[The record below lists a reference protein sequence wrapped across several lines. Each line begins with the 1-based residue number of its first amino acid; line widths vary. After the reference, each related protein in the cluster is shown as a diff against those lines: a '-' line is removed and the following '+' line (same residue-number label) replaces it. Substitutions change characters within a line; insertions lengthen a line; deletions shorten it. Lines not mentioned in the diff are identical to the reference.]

1 MRRVL
6 LDTHLLLWALGDASR
21 LPAAARRLIEAAD
34 VYVSA
39 SSIWEIS
46 IKVAVGKLAADPRE
60 ILAALEPAGFLAL
73 PVTGE
78 HAARIAGLPAIHRD
92 PFDRML
98 VAQALCEP
106 MRLLTT
112 DRVLAGYGEIVTIV

>member
-1 MRRVL
+1 L
-6 LDTHLLLWALGDASR
+6 T
-21 LPAAARRLIEAAD
+21 
-34 VYVSA
+34 
-39 SSIWEIS
+39 
-46 IKVAVGKLAADPRE
+46 ADPRE
-60 ILAALEPAGFLAL
+60 VLAALEPAGFLVL

-106 MRLLTT
+106 MCLLTT
-112 DRVLAGYGEIVTIV
+112 DKVLAGYGEIVTVI